1 MAQFAYQNTLTINRD
16 QVQKGTGK
24 TEPYLTAY
32 RKNLVEAM
40 NELSGTAF
48 KVYVFLLC
56 NANSYKLD
64 FSPAHIAREIGIS
77 RDSARSAL
85 AEFERK
91 GYLALVKNTSILT
104 GVSYYN
110 FFEER
115 NPSIVKKSAEPKQDG
130 TPEDGRGSYTWE

>member
-16 QVQKGTGK
+16 PVQKRTGK
-24 TEPYLTAY
+24 LEPYLISY
-32 RKNLVEAM
+32 KKNLVEAM

-56 NANSYKLD
+56 NASSYTMD
-64 FSPAHIAREIGIS
+64 YSPAYIAREIGIS

-85 AEFERK
+85 SEFERK
-91 GYLALVKNTSILT
+91 GYMTLIKNTSILT
-104 GVSYYN
+104 GVSLYD

-115 NPSIVKKSAEPKQDG
+115 KPALAKKATEPRQDG
-130 TPEDGRGSYTWE
+130 APEDGRGSYTWE

>member
-1 MAQFAYQNTLTINRD
+1 MAQYAYQNTLTINREP
-16 QVQKGTGK
+16 VQKGTGK
-24 TEPYLTAY
+24 TEPYLIAY
-32 RKNLVEAM
+32 KRNLVEAM

-48 KVYVFLLC
+48 KVYVYLLC
-56 NANSYKLD
+56 NVSSYKME

-91 GYLALVKNTSILT
+91 GYLYLVKNTSILT
-104 GVSYYN
+104 GVSYYD

-115 NPSIVKKSAEPKQDG
+115 KPAIAKKPAEPKQDG
-130 TPEDGRGSYTWE
+130 APEDGRGSYTWE